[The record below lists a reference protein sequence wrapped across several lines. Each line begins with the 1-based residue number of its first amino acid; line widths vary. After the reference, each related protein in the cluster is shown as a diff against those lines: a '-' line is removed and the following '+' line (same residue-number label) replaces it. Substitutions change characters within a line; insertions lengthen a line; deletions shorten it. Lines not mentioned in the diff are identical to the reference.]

1 MYPLGSSCCTCNQG
15 SWLSQCR
22 HSGIDSGYHLR
33 PISLHGD
40 ESSPSSWTP
49 CDWDD
54 RCSRSSHWR
63 IEASTDE
70 AIAIDPALL
79 LSSSAFILQLPTEK
93 GKFSTRFRSTTLR
106 TPLLQGIAVAPL
118 DHTVRKLAHL
128 IRLPTNEH
136 QLKVGIRRLTKSA
149 IDLVTTASNTA
160 VLAST
165 TPTPTIEAI
174 ILQDVKLVIA
184 WWNVQY

>member
-1 MYPLGSSCCTCNQG
+1 M
-15 SWLSQCR
+15 
-22 HSGIDSGYHLR
+22 
-33 PISLHGD
+33 
-40 ESSPSSWTP
+40 
-49 CDWDD
+49 
-54 RCSRSSHWR
+54 
-63 IEASTDE
+63 
-70 AIAIDPALL
+70 
-79 LSSSAFILQLPTEK
+79 
-93 GKFSTRFRSTTLR
+93 
-106 TPLLQGIAVAPL
+106 
-118 DHTVRKLAHL
+118 